1 MAIIRYIDIFAGCG
15 GLSLGFCNAGL
26 QGLFAVEKN
35 NNAFQTLEYNLIDKK
50 KHFKWPK
57 WLPKSEHD
65 INELIENYNMQLLEL
80 RGKVPLVVGGPPCQ
94 GFSMAGKRDA
104 NDKRNSLVNS
114 YIKFIELIQPEMI
127 FFENVHG
134 ITVKFKGNH
143 ETAYSEYIKE
153 EMESIGYDV
162 EYRIIDF
169 SEFGVP
175 QGRKRFILVGCKKRK
190 AIEFFDL
197 IYAYRD
203 KFLKEKELKQ
213 HVTVYE
219 AIGDLHKSFGQVPSP
234 DTKNYKAGL
243 YGKCI
248 STYQKLMRSDVNE
261 IIPVDSHRFT
271 KHTKSIVELHK
282 RLLNSN
288 IKGKKIKPSDGLVT
302 GLKRRG
308 VVVLD
313 PNRVSPTVTSSPDEM
328 VHYLEPRI
336 LTVREMARLQ
346 SFPDSYE
353 FKGKYTTGGKLR
365 KLEVPRY
372 TQVANAIPPLFAE
385 QVGIV
390 IKLMLGDE

>member
-1 MAIIRYIDIFAGCG
+1 MAIIKYIDIFAGCG
-15 GLSLGFCNAGL
+15 GLSLGLCNAGL

-35 NNAFQTLEYNLIDKK
+35 NNAFKTLEYNLIAKK
-50 KHFKWPK
+50 EHFKWPE
-57 WLPKSEHD
+57 WLPISEHD
-65 INELIENYNMQLLEL
+65 INELIENYKTQLLKL
-80 RGKVPLVVGGPPCQ
+80 RGNVPLVVGGPPCQ

-104 NDKRNSLVNS
+104 NDKRNSLVNL
-114 YIKFIELIQPEMI
+114 YIKFIELVQPEMI

-134 ITVKFKGNH
+134 ITVKFKGSH
-143 ETAYSEYIKE
+143 ETAYSDYIKE
-153 EMESIGYDV
+153 EMKNIGYDV
-162 EYRIIDF
+162 EYNIIDF
-169 SEFGVP
+169 SEFGIP

-190 AIEFFDL
+190 AKDFFNL
-197 IYAYRD
+197 IYSYRD
-203 KFLKEKELKQ
+203 GFLKEKDLKQ

-243 YGKCI
+243 YGKNI
-248 STYQKLMRSDVNE
+248 STYQKLMRKDINE
-261 IIPVDSHRFT
+261 SNPVDSHRFT
-271 KHTKSIVELHK
+271 KHTKNIVEIHK
-282 RLLNSN
+282 RLLKCN
-288 IKGKKIKPSDGLVT
+288 IKGKKIKPSDELVL

-313 PNRVSPTVTSSPDEM
+313 PSGISPTVTSSPDEM

-346 SFPDSYE
+346 GFPDSYE

-390 IKLMLGDE
+390 IKQMLGDE